1 MGWMRESFGIIVRE
15 EVKAWT
21 RWILDRE
28 SNIHTIQLS
37 GAGIK
42 NEDGETISS
51 EGFRLKQSEIHYIKK
66 RILRSDVSRWKC
78 ETRIVEGDKENFG
91 KVEVL
96 TKIKPR

>member
-1 MGWMRESFGIIVRE
+1 MGWMRESFGIDVRE

-21 RWILDRE
+21 RSILDRE
-28 SNIHTIQLS
+28 SSINTIQLS

-42 NEDGETISS
+42 NENGETISS

-78 ETRIVEGDKENFG
+78 ETRIVEGGKENFG

>member
-1 MGWMRESFGIIVRE
+1 MGWMRESFGINVRE
-15 EVKAWT
+15 EVKTWT
-21 RWILDRE
+21 RCILE
-28 SNIHTIQLS
+28 QGQSITTIQLS

-42 NEDGETISS
+42 NENGETISS
-51 EGFRLKQSEIHYIKK
+51 EGFRLKQSEIHYIKN

-78 ETRIVEGDKENFG
+78 ETRIVEGDNENFG

>member
-1 MGWMRESFGIIVRE
+1 MGWIRESFGIDVRE

-28 SNIHTIQLS
+28 SNIHTIRLS

-42 NEDGETISS
+42 NENGETISS
-51 EGFRLKQSEIHYIKK
+51 EGFRLKQSEIQYIKK
-66 RILRSDVSRWKC
+66 RILKAGVSRWMC
-78 ETRIVEGDKENFG
+78 ETRIVEGDEENFG

-96 TKIKPR
+96 TKNTPR